1 MPDTQANNNDDLAI
15 SDQKMS
21 VNTLKK
27 FIGTPTIPKRWKTL
41 SDAVAGVMYGLE
53 LGLAPMESLQRLYMI
68 NGALAADGKALAAL
82 IHRAG
87 HVLIMEEMSANRGAV
102 TAMRRDPYTHE
113 LIEVGI
119 FEFTMEDAELAGLHQ
134 QDTYLEYPKDMLYW
148 RAVSRAAK
156 LAFPDVTTGM
166 LMPEELTSDADV
178 VNITEMD
185 VAEAIVVDVLDAKQ
199 EAIDMGHGNDDSYGD

>member
-1 MPDTQANNNDDLAI
+1 MSFMPDTEPISNDDLAL
-15 SDQKMS
+15 SDQR
-21 VNTLKK
+21 VTINTLRA
-27 FIGTPTIPKRWKTL
+27 FMGTPTIPKRWKTL
-41 SDAVAGVMYGLE
+41 SDAVAGVMYGIE

-87 HVLIMEEMSANRGAV
+87 HVLIMEEMSATRGAV
-102 TAMRRDPYTHE
+102 KAMRRDPYTHE

-119 FEFTMEDAELAGLHQ
+119 FEFTMEDAALPGLDT
-134 QDTYLEYPKDMLYW
+134 QDTYEEYPKDMLYW

-166 LMPEELTSDADV
+166 LMPEELTSDAEV
-178 VNITEMD
+178 VHISEAD
-185 VAEAIVVDVLDAKQ
+185 IAEALVVDTLDA
-199 EAIDMGHGNDDSYGD
+199 EVVPSMNEYGD

>member
-1 MPDTQANNNDDLAI
+1 MPDTQLSGDDIAL
-15 SDQKMS
+15 SDQRVS

-27 FIGTPTIPKRWKTL
+27 FMGTPTIPKRWKTL

-87 HVLIMEEMSANRGAV
+87 HILIMDEMSNTRGAV
-102 TAMRRDPYTHE
+102 KAMRRDPYNHA
-113 LIEVGI
+113 LIEVGV
-119 FEFTMEDAELAGLHQ
+119 FEFTWDDAVQAGLAQ
-134 QDTYLEYPKDMLYW
+134 QDTYEEYPKDMLYW

-166 LMPEELTSDADV
+166 LMPEELMDNADV
-178 VNITEMD
+178 VHITEMD
-185 VAEAIVVDVLDAKQ
+185 IAEATVVDVLSAKE
-199 EAIDMGHGNDDSYGD
+199 EAIDQGYGHEDSYGD